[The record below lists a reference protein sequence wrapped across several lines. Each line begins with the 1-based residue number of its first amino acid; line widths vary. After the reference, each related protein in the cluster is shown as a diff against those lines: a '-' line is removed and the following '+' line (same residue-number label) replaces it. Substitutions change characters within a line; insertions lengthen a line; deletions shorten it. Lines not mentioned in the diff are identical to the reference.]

1 MAQEEFIMP
10 SFVLQAWN
18 VLEFNIA
25 PNNVFEFNTRSAKCV
40 DDAISFMKQ
49 FISSSHSAY

>member
-1 MAQEEFIMP
+1 MP